1 MNRLN
6 QYKIIIS
13 LLGFIGVFTMSYLL
27 VLILTSPSL
36 WQGIAFC
43 IGAFFYALAVAI
55 YPKYIKLE
63 AEKKNKKDVKELG

>member
-1 MNRLN
+1 M
-6 QYKIIIS
+6 
-13 LLGFIGVFTMSYLL
+13 
-27 VLILTSPSL
+27 

-63 AEKKNKKDVKELG
+63 AEKKNEEETRHQIRAYRY